1 MTKRRKKKKR
11 SLLKGIQAFFKA
23 NLIAGLLFLTPLV
36 ATFFF
41 LRMLI
46 QWMDRILLVI
56 PEGYRPE
63 NVLPFPVP
71 GLGLIIIILL
81 LLITGILVRNYLGR
95 RLVAMWNY
103 IISRIPLVNKFYV
116 SVQQLVETVANGGT
130 KDFKRVVLVEFPR
143 TGVYSLAY
151 VTGVAVGELQE
162 KTHKKVINLYVPTTP
177 NPTSGY
183 YLIVDENEV
192 IELDMSVEDSFK
204 LLISGGIINPDNS
217 ASNNSKKSQGL
228 SARKQARLEEP

>member
-1 MTKRRKKKKR
+1 MIKRRKKPKR
-11 SLLKGIQAFFKA
+11 SLFKGIQAFFKA
-23 NLIAGLLFLTPLV
+23 NLIAGLLFLTPLM

-56 PEGYRPE
+56 PKGYRPE
-63 NVLPFPVP
+63 DVLPFPVP
-71 GLGLIIIILL
+71 GLGLIIIVLL

-95 RLVAMWNY
+95 RLVAMWDY
-103 IISRIPLVNKFYV
+103 IISHIPLVNKFYV

-183 YLIVDENEV
+183 YLIVAEDEV
-192 IELDMSVEDSFK
+192 IELDMTVEDSFK
-204 LLISGGIINPDNS
+204 LLISGGIINPDEPH
-217 ASNNSKKSQGL
+217 SNTSKNLKGH
-228 SARKQARLEEP
+228 RTRNKRG

>member
-1 MTKRRKKKKR
+1 MTKRTKKPKR
-11 SLLKGIQAFFKA
+11 SLFKGIRAFFKA

-41 LRMLI
+41 LRVLI

-56 PEGYRPE
+56 PKGYRPE
-63 NVLPFPVP
+63 DLLPFPVP
-71 GLGLIIIILL
+71 GFGVIIIVLL
-81 LLITGILVRNYLGR
+81 VLVTGILVRNYLGS
-95 RLVAMWNY
+95 RLVAIWDY
-103 IISRIPLVNKFYV
+103 IVSRIPLVNKFYI
-116 SVQQLVETVANGGT
+116 SVQQLVETVAKGGA

-143 TGVYSLAY
+143 KGMYSLAY

-162 KTHKKVINLYVPTTP
+162 KTNKKVINLYVPTTP

-217 ASNNSKKSQGL
+217 NNSKKSQGP

>member
-1 MTKRRKKKKR
+1 MTKRTKKPKR
-11 SLLKGIQAFFKA
+11 SLFKGIRAFFKA

-46 QWMDRILLVI
+46 QWMDKILLVI
-56 PEGYRPE
+56 PPGYRPQD
-63 NVLPFPVP
+63 LIPFPVP
-71 GLGLIIIILL
+71 GLGLILIVLL
-81 LLITGILVRNYLGR
+81 LLVTGMVVRNYLGR
-95 RLVAMWNY
+95 RLVAIWDY
-103 IISRIPLVNKFYV
+103 IVSRIPLVNKFYV
-116 SVQQLVETVANGGT
+116 SVKQLVETVASGGAR
-130 KDFKRVVLVEFPR
+130 DFKRVVLVEFPR

-151 VTGVAVGELQE
+151 VTGVAVGELQR
-162 KTHKKVINLYVPTTP
+162 KTNKKVINVYVPTTP

-217 ASNNSKKSQGL
+217 TSNNSKKSQGL

>member
-1 MTKRRKKKKR
+1 MFKRKEKSKC
-11 SLLKGIQAFFKA
+11 SLLQGIQNFFKA
-23 NLIAGLLFLTPLV
+23 NLLAGLLFLTPLV

-46 QWMDRILLVI
+46 HWMDAVLLVI
-56 PEGYRPE
+56 PQGYRPE
-63 NVLPFPVP
+63 DVLPFPVP
-71 GLGLIIIILL
+71 GLGLIIIICLL
-81 LLITGILVRNYLGR
+81 LVTGILVRNYLGR
-95 RLVAMWNY
+95 RLVALWDY
-103 IISRIPLVNKFYV
+103 IISHIPLVNKFYV
-116 SVQQLVETVANGGT
+116 SVQQLVQTVANGGT

-162 KTHKKVINLYVPTTP
+162 KTQRNVINLYVPTTP

-183 YLIVDENEV
+183 YLIVAEDEV

-204 LLISGGIINPDNS
+204 LLISGGIINPDDS
-217 ASNNSKKSQGL
+217 SYISKRSRGRQTRNK
-228 SARKQARLEEP
+228 

>member
-1 MTKRRKKKKR
+1 MINQGNKPKR
-11 SLLKGIQAFFKA
+11 SLLKGIQVFFKT

-56 PEGYRPE
+56 PKGYRPE
-63 NVLPFPVP
+63 DVLPFPIP
-71 GLGLIIIILL
+71 GMGLIIIILL
-81 LLITGILVRNYLGR
+81 LLVTGILVRNYLGR
-95 RLVAMWNY
+95 RLVAMWDY
-103 IISRIPLVNKFYV
+103 IVAHIPLVNKFYV
-116 SVQQLVETVANGGT
+116 SVQQLVETVAKGGT

-162 KTHKKVINLYVPTTP
+162 KTHRKVINLYVPTTP

-183 YLIVDENEV
+183 YLIVAEDEV
-192 IELDMSVEDSFK
+192 IELDMTVEDSFK
-204 LLISGGIINPDNS
+204 LLISGGIINPDMS
-217 ASNNSKKSQGL
+217 GSHSST
-228 SARKQARLEEP
+228 RKGPRTRNKRG